1 MYHFI
6 IFDLLLVF
14 DFIFFYNIE
23 AKQVAENIIVRAGKQ
38 IAGGKPRVDLLKEK
52 SRQRSRKIRD
62 HDIVNGE
69 DEMCPVYV
77 TTKIIDLEW
86 VYIDNPRFSHPVGLS
101 VKTQCG
107 LCIFEFLS
115 FIEKMK
121 NLFLF
126 ESLDKKNKK
135 TKSKKNIQKKKK

>member
-6 IFDLLLVF
+6 IFDLLVVL
-14 DFIFFYNIE
+14 IFFYNIE

-77 TTKIIDLEW
+77 TKIIDLEW
-86 VYIDNPRFSHPVGLS
+86 VYIGNPKSSPIQSVYFPFLTCQLKPNAGYVSSHS
-101 VKTQCG
+101 
-107 LCIFEFLS
+107 
-115 FIEKMK
+115 
-121 NLFLF
+121 
-126 ESLDKKNKK
+126 
-135 TKSKKNIQKKKK
+135 